1 MFLISIAACSN
12 GNKGETNAPPSVPNS
27 DKFESSRQSS
37 NSNRN
42 NSNQNTS
49 SSAASNSTNNSK
61 QKSQQQHQ
69 ETNANSKKSVA
80 SEKIREN
87 ASVTNGSSAGSQPN
101 KTNSVSGSTTTS
113 TSGSSSSA
121 VTPAS
126 EAAIAIKQKWLGI
139 KERKKTRRKNSSNNH
154 VLKIK
159 EMGRGYA
166 LLFSFV
172 SSLRKKEEN
181 VKWCKK
187 ADML

>member
-1 MFLISIAACSN
+1 MFLIFIAACSN

-42 NSNQNTS
+42 NSNQNTP
-49 SSAASNSTNNSK
+49 SAASNSTNNSK

-139 KERKKTRRKNSSNNH
+139 LKIRKKHEEKIRQITMS
-154 VLKIK
+154 LK
-159 EMGRGYA
+159 
-166 LLFSFV
+166 
-172 SSLRKKEEN
+172 
-181 VKWCKK
+181 
-187 ADML
+187 

>member
-1 MFLISIAACSN
+1 MENIFLSNHNMQFLISIAACSN

-27 DKFESSRQSS
+27 EKFESSRQSS

-42 NSNQNTS
+42 NSNQNTP
-49 SSAASNSTNNSK
+49 SAASNSTNNSK
-61 QKSQQQHQ
+61 QKSQQQQQHQ

-126 EAAIAIKQKWLGI
+126 EAAIAIKQK
-139 KERKKTRRKNSSNNH
+139 
-154 VLKIK
+154 
-159 EMGRGYA
+159 
-166 LLFSFV
+166 
-172 SSLRKKEEN
+172 
-181 VKWCKK
+181 
-187 ADML
+187 

>member
-12 GNKGETNAPPSVPNS
+12 GNKGETNAPSSVPNS

-49 SSAASNSTNNSK
+49 SAASNSTNNSK
-61 QKSQQQHQ
+61 QKSQQHHD
-69 ETNANSKKSVA
+69 TNANSKKSVA

-126 EAAIAIKQKWLGI
+126 EADIAIKQKWLGI
-139 KERKKTRRKNSSNNH
+139 KKRKKKREE
-154 VLKIK
+154 KIRQIT
-159 EMGRGYA
+159 M
-166 LLFSFV
+166 
-172 SSLRKKEEN
+172 SLE
-181 VKWCKK
+181 
-187 ADML
+187 

>member
-42 NSNQNTS
+42 NSNQNTP
-49 SSAASNSTNNSK
+49 SAASNSTNNSK
-61 QKSQQQHQ
+61 QKSQQQQQHQ

-101 KTNSVSGSTTTS
+101 KTNSVSGSNTTS

-139 KERKKTRRKNSSNNH
+139 
-154 VLKIK
+154 
-159 EMGRGYA
+159 
-166 LLFSFV
+166 
-172 SSLRKKEEN
+172 
-181 VKWCKK
+181 
-187 ADML
+187 

>member
-1 MFLISIAACSN
+1 MFLVFIAACSN

-42 NSNQNTS
+42 NSNQNTP
-49 SSAASNSTNNSK
+49 SAASNSTNNSK
-61 QKSQQQHQ
+61 QKSQHQQQ

-87 ASVTNGSSAGSQPN
+87 ASVTNGSSGSQPN

-154 VLKIK
+154 VLRIK

>member
-12 GNKGETNAPPSVPNS
+12 GNKGETNAPSSVPNS

-42 NSNQNTS
+42 NSNQNTP
-49 SSAASNSTNNSK
+49 SAASNSTNNSK
-61 QKSQQQHQ
+61 QKSQQQQ

-113 TSGSSSSA
+113 ISGSSSSA

-139 KERKKTRRKNSSNNH
+139 
-154 VLKIK
+154 L
-159 EMGRGYA
+159 
-166 LLFSFV
+166 
-172 SSLRKKEEN
+172 KKETKKKF
-181 VKWCKK
+181 VK
-187 ADML
+187 

>member
-12 GNKGETNAPPSVPNS
+12 GNKGETNAPSSVPNS

-42 NSNQNTS
+42 NSNQNTP
-49 SSAASNSTNNSK
+49 SAASNSTNNSK
-61 QKSQQQHQ
+61 QKSQQQQ

-87 ASVTNGSSAGSQPN
+87 ASVTNGSSGSQPN

-113 TSGSSSSA
+113 ISGSSSSA

-139 KERKKTRRKNSSNNH
+139 KERKKREEKNSSNNH

-159 EMGRGYA
+159 EIGRGYA